1 MKILVLNWSSGVP
14 QTAPGKGIIVWSWE
28 ARSTIVDT
36 LKMVVKLFNKCSW
49 TCQYEV
55 CPWSM
60 IPFISGFTLKWK
72 QWINLLIYTFIL
84 LFYVLFM
91 GGGDVLFY
99 ITISWGLFKKLFI
112 LLCSCCCQSKC
123 RFSRTRTLTHPSTLR
138 NYSMM
143 ITISHLV
150 EPRRPSVSSFV
161 RVDHKLA
168 GCFEGC
174 HFPNCWPKNCRGDK
188 STKLDH
194 PSQICQRNVTKLT
207 SFSLNTQQTVVAF
220 MTEDKARRCYL

>member
-1 MKILVLNWSSGVP
+1 
-14 QTAPGKGIIVWSWE
+14 
-28 ARSTIVDT
+28 
-36 LKMVVKLFNKCSW
+36 MVVKLFNKRSW

-72 QWINLLIYTFIL
+72 QWISLLIYTLICNITITFIL
-84 LFYVLFM
+84 
-91 GGGDVLFY
+91 
-99 ITISWGLFKKLFI
+99 W
-112 LLCSCCCQSKC
+112 CSCCCQSKC
-123 RFSRTRTLTHPSTLR
+123 CFSRTRTLTHPSTLR

-150 EPRRPSVSSFV
+150 EPLRLSVSSFV
-161 RVDHKLA
+161 RIDHKPT

-194 PSQICQRNVTKLT
+194 PSQTCQRYVTKLT
-207 SFSLNTQQTVVAF
+207 LFSLNAHQTVVAF
-220 MTEDKARRCYL
+220 MTEDKARRRYL